1 METIYVFGGFLDERS
16 SSTGRLRTSLVFC
29 LRLYTRYCPGIALA
43 IILGY
48 VKVKRMAVVT
58 KQVLHRASTKVGPIL
73 MHSCAPLRTD
83 IRCTAITER
92 NTHSYRAG
100 AAIPRRAYR
109 TQRHTQRM
117 TNNDDY
123 WTGGYMSGSTPIKYS
138 LTQYLQSAAHVYH
151 TA

>member
-16 SSTGRLRTSLVFC
+16 SSTGRLRTSLVGV
-29 LRLYTRYCPGIALA
+29 LSQVVYTVLPWDCPGDHSGLCQ
-43 IILGY
+43 GQ
-48 VKVKRMAVVT
+48 T
-58 KQVLHRASTKVGPIL
+58 DGGGNETGAS
-73 MHSCAPLRTD
+73 SCLYKGWAYPHD